1 MCSDYSKSTL
11 FTSGHLRVFVVVSC
25 GRVSS
30 GQAHSTP
37 LAALLT
43 LVDWH
48 CRRIHNRR
56 RRDRR
61 RRWRLR
67 PGISLRRVGV
77 PRGNSRRGRNGRR
90 KHTVSELT
98 VDAGKRTVCMYCAAG
113 RCSLS
118 GQAAYAS
125 WAQHDARRT
134 TSLLRQISRRGA
146 IEAAT
151 PRQFAA
157 VRCQAVLVLAASI
170 PCHVRVEAVPACLLS
185 HWKLA

>member
-1 MCSDYSKSTL
+1 MLPAAAWACRMGKTGGGV
-11 FTSGHLRVFVVVSC
+11 FTSTG
-25 GRVSS
+25 
-30 GQAHSTP
+30 
-37 LAALLT
+37 AALEEMGT
-43 LVDWH
+43 
-48 CRRIHNRR
+48 
-56 RRDRR
+56 
-61 RRWRLR
+61 
-67 PGISLRRVGV
+67 
-77 PRGNSRRGRNGRR
+77 SRSASRALSITR
-90 KHTVSELT
+90 
-98 VDAGKRTVCMYCAAG
+98 AAG